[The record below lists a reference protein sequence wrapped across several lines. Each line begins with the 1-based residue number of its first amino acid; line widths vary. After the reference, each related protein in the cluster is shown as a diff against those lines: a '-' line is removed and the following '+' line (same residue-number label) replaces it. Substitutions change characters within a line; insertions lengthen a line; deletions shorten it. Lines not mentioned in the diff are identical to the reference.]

1 MITIY
6 LKSYNKIVRNADVKL
21 FDDLGYDDILW
32 IDLLAPTIKEQK
44 AVENISYGTE
54 IQAQTEDT
62 KERMRLGR
70 EIDFKR
76 QKLGAETDYF
86 AAHQL
91 NRQA

>member
-44 AVENISYGTE
+44 AVENFME
-54 IQAQTEDT
+54 INLQTSQQIE
-62 KERMRLGR
+62 
-70 EIDFKR
+70 
-76 QKLGAETDYF
+76 
-86 AAHQL
+86 
-91 NRQA
+91 